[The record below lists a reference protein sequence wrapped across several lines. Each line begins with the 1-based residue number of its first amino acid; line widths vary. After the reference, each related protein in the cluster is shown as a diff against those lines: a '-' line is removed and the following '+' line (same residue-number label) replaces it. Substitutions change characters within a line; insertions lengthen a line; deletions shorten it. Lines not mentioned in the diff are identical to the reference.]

1 MDFEI
6 ATRKLKS
13 EQSKLRS
20 NRFSKR
26 KPSLSATAQKQA
38 KDQKKKEE
46 QRRKEASHKRTVKEG
61 MEKYVRHCER
71 LLGVSSLVGGGGG
84 PHAESAVAAAL
95 SFPPGKGLQ
104 SIKVDPAK
112 VYTQGTTLTATSIWG
127 DGDKI
132 TLSPSVLAKL
142 SEKEHGGFGSGSP
155 LTFRVGIVNEDY
167 TFPSSSAMK
176 QKMEDLWNKVTSAE
190 EINEDGE
197 SDDDDEEEEDDYTL
211 AYEEELKHRYASYT
225 HATVV
230 EFTQED
236 GFVGLPSP
244 VASALLSSDC
254 NIPTTRTVDP
264 SSSAAATEEED
275 DANMVVEM
283 EQDKTPGHLAWGAF
297 DIPRGKI
304 EITQVVLPKGRKCTL
319 VPSKEAAKNGFY
331 GLKDVKLVLEQ
342 SLSRTRATLSLNDTV
357 HTWHRGVK
365 FDLQV
370 TSVTPSDYNAIS
382 CINTDIEVDIGA
394 LETDGK
400 DDETMKTT
408 TNPTTKVVEEKKS
421 RFEGTG
427 QTLMDKSP
435 SSSPSKASPT
445 QSTAITTQQLLS
457 QPIPP
462 EPSAT
467 QKENVTTIQIR
478 NERGQTIG
486 RRKFD
491 VSVHTLSH
499 LFVYVSSI
507 LGDDTDG
514 GESTFRLV
522 SRFPRHVWILEEDK
536 KDDVLEEC
544 GVNAG
549 QMMLFVERE

>member
-1 MDFEI
+1 
-6 ATRKLKS
+6 
-13 EQSKLRS
+13 
-20 NRFSKR
+20 
-26 KPSLSATAQKQA
+26 
-38 KDQKKKEE
+38 
-46 QRRKEASHKRTVKEG
+46 
-61 MEKYVRHCER
+61 
-71 LLGVSSLVGGGGG
+71 
-84 PHAESAVAAAL
+84 
-95 SFPPGKGLQ
+95 
-104 SIKVDPAK
+104 
-112 VYTQGTTLTATSIWG
+112 
-127 DGDKI
+127 
-132 TLSPSVLAKL
+132 
-142 SEKEHGGFGSGSP
+142 
-155 LTFRVGIVNEDY
+155 
-167 TFPSSSAMK
+167 
-176 QKMEDLWNKVTSAE
+176 
-190 EINEDGE
+190 
-197 SDDDDEEEEDDYTL
+197 
-211 AYEEELKHRYASYT
+211 
-225 HATVV
+225 
-230 EFTQED
+230 
-236 GFVGLPSP
+236 
-244 VASALLSSDC
+244 
-254 NIPTTRTVDP
+254 
-264 SSSAAATEEED
+264 
-275 DANMVVEM
+275 
-283 EQDKTPGHLAWGAF
+283 
-297 DIPRGKI
+297 
-304 EITQVVLPKGRKCTL
+304 
-319 VPSKEAAKNGFY
+319 
-331 GLKDVKLVLEQ
+331 
-342 SLSRTRATLSLNDTV
+342 
-357 HTWHRGVK
+357 VK

-400 DDETMKTT
+400 DDEAMKTT

-427 QTLMDKSP
+427 HTLMDKSP
-435 SSSPSKASPT
+435 SSSSSKASPT